1 MHLVWPAVVF
11 SLLINVSLQLDESH
25 PKKQSTDDVELEKRA
40 AELVE
45 LYSIYPKDATVKTQ
59 ADAINQLLDQ
69 YVLPANKTDIYASE
83 CNRHGM
89 WTLFWNAPLTE
100 SKADILKQDPNIGYI
115 GKSNELE
122 YDPTLNY
129 AADPSDLRRQKY
141 AAEEMKFLSQP
152 PELSLPNFE
161 HYVYEESAG
170 RGVNV
175 YISDTGANL
184 ANQELTDG
192 SNVAGRVRWLFG
204 QGGGP
209 INTDQVDLHIDG
221 HGTCMLDK
229 IGGYRYG
236 VAKNVNPIVARAV
249 HNHPDAFLDT
259 VRQIDADYE
268 PIYNQ
273 DPRTARA
280 IINMSWGFPADQ
292 LRGIKDA
299 WVNELR
305 TLMQKL
311 ISMGATIVIPS
322 GNAYPNK
329 EVDKWPALF
338 AREEGNN
345 GIPELI
351 IVGGI
356 EVYRGRNGKL
366 WDRSQTAPFVSVY
379 APSFIINCADGKGGM
394 RNRLEVTA
402 AAQVSGMGAYFLGI
416 PSIRDY
422 LHDDNGRNRVTK
434 LKDHILRNSWV
445 RDKTAGDFNA
455 IYNNEDP
462 RTCKKPP
469 SDDDDEVAEP
479 CQVTTTTTGAN
490 DVTVMGDCFIDTY
503 TTVTPTNHPTPTPEL
518 QCSCAGAMVA
528 GVASTEVM
536 GTTYTWCQTSGPPVY
551 PTGMQTVVSPPATAE
566 QVSPPEPTVEDPTA
580 PPPGEPAPGKPE
592 GKCNSDDASPLNV
605 GNDC

>member
-129 AADPSDLRRQKY
+129 VADLSDLRRQKY

-229 IGGYRYG
+229 IGDYRYG

-338 AREEGNN
+338 AGEEGNN

-490 DVTVMGDCFIDTY
+490 D
-503 TTVTPTNHPTPTPEL
+503 
-518 QCSCAGAMVA
+518 
-528 GVASTEVM
+528 
-536 GTTYTWCQTSGPPVY
+536 TSGPPVY

-566 QVSPPEPTVEDPTA
+566 QVSPPEPTVEDPPA

-592 GKCNSDDASPLNV
+592 GKCNSDDASPLN
-605 GNDC
+605 